1 MAYKRFFLSGQG
13 VRHPQNYHFLM
24 ALNSPP
30 LERLDHT
37 HQQLPRHNFLHTP
50 QKRFPSGHA
59 LPACKLGR
67 CETQL
72 PVGFEPLEYPS
83 FHASEG
89 PRRNQLFTQ
98 PLMP

>member
-1 MAYKRFFLSGQG
+1 
-13 VRHPQNYHFLM
+13 M

-59 LPACKLGR
+59 FPACKLGR

-72 PVGFEPLEYPS
+72 PVGFEIPLS
-83 FHASEG
+83 TRHFMRQKGLAAISCSRSH
-89 PRRNQLFTQ
+89 
-98 PLMP
+98 